1 MLAEKELIDF
11 RRMRFLTNR
20 LPMAR
25 FRLMVAK
32 SRATRTTPV
41 LSDMPHGTEVSSP
54 VERGYM
60 MIEAAKE
67 AVYIIETELG
77 AMRETLADHMD
88 VLTDPLEITAV
99 QMRYMDGRSVREIA
113 YSLNYSEQHIFR
125 VLNRAEKK
133 ILHNK

>member
-1 MLAEKELIDF
+1 MTEKNLIDF

-41 LSDMPHGTEVSSP
+41 LSDMPHGTDVSSP
-54 VERGYM
+54 VERGYLL
-60 MIEAAKE
+60 IEAAQN
-67 AVYIIETELG
+67 AVYIIETELQD
-77 AMRETLADHMD
+77 MREVLADHMG
-88 VLTDPLEITAV
+88 VLTDPLEITAM

-113 YSLNYSEQHIFR
+113 CSLNYSEPHIFK
-125 VLNRAEKK
+125 VLSRAEKK
-133 ILHNK
+133 ILKG